1 MDSGGV
7 QEMAAYGSE
16 SVVRRSGAM
25 GGGCTGKRSVCGQ
38 LQS

>member
-16 SVVRRSGAM
+16 SVVRRSRAR